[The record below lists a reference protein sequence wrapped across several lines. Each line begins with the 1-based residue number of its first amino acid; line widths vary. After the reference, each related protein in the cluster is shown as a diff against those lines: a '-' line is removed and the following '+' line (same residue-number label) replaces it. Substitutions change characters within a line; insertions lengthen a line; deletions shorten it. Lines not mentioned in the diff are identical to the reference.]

1 MAQQDRVAQI
11 EPAGTQRASGVVR
24 PLEPRDV
31 PQSFAAQL
39 QPTVDALRQLAVSF
53 GIRPYRCYLVHV
65 QWTGETVG
73 DGSPV
78 EISRREILPT
88 PRVRDMGGIGQIL
101 ESFGNTETGSVMV
114 DQITTSLAEDDLR
127 GLTPDL
133 VDPTMPRTGLRNR
146 EFFWIV
152 QENRPSCPPGR
163 PRRFVP
169 AAAPTLS
176 RAGMQWR
183 ISLKKQD
190 GDLAR
195 DPRQSFNRR
204 AS

>member
-1 MAQQDRVAQI
+1 MAQDRAAQL
-11 EPAGTQRASGVVR
+11 EPAGAQRASGVVR
-24 PLEPRDV
+24 PLESRDV
-31 PQSFAAQL
+31 PQSFAARL
-39 QPTVDALRQLAVSF
+39 QPTVDRLRQLAVSF
-53 GIRPYRCYLVHV
+53 GVRPYRCYLVHV
-65 QWTGETVG
+65 MWTGETVG
-73 DGSPV
+73 DGSPM

-101 ESFGNTETGSVMV
+101 ESFGNTETGSVTV
-114 DQITTSLAEDDLR
+114 DRITASLAEDDLM

-133 VDPTMPRTGLRNR
+133 VDPSLPRTGLRNR
-146 EFFWIV
+146 EFFWII

-163 PRRFVP
+163 PRRFIP

-176 RAGMQWR
+176 RSGLEWR

-195 DPRQSFNRR
+195 NPRQAFDRR

>member
-1 MAQQDRVAQI
+1 MAQDRVAQL
-11 EPAGTQRASGVVR
+11 EPAGAQRASGVVR

-31 PQSFAAQL
+31 PQSFAARL
-39 QPTVDALRQLAVSF
+39 QPTVDRLRQLAVSF
-53 GIRPYRCYLVHV
+53 GVRPYRCYLVHV
-65 QWTGETVG
+65 QWSGDAVG
-73 DGSPV
+73 SGSPF

-101 ESFGNTETGSVMV
+101 ESFGNTETGTVMV
-114 DQITTSLAEDDLR
+114 DRISASLAEDDLM

-133 VDPTMPRTGLRNR
+133 VDPVIPRTGLRNT

-152 QENRPSCPPGR
+152 QENRPSCPAGR
-163 PRRFVP
+163 PRRFIP

-176 RAGMQWR
+176 RDGLQWR

-195 DPRQSFNRR
+195 NPRQAFDRR